1 LDVVRAV
8 ALPAADTDWR
18 RGLGAVVAGA
28 PARGVPFSDEVTQQ
42 SLSYE
47 GRARSTE
54 RPEGSTTGSRRGF
67 QTGMDTSIAALAAG
81 VA

>member
-1 LDVVRAV
+1 
-8 ALPAADTDWR
+8 
-18 RGLGAVVAGA
+18 
-28 PARGVPFSDEVTQQ
+28 VPFSDEVTQQ